1 MRRAEKVHIDDRRSK
16 AMSPIFTPEN
26 ALNEAA
32 RVPQLREAERERIER
47 EIGGL
52 EDFHN
57 RPTAYRFQR
66 DFNQRFGGDGGGMTL
81 AKDDD
86 CDSGCW

>member
-32 RVPQLREAERERIER
+32 RVPQLRQAEHERIER
-47 EIGGL
+47 EFG
-52 EDFHN
+52 DFDSK
-57 RPTAYRFQR
+57 PSAYRFQR

-86 CDSGCW
+86 CDPGCW